1 MNSRVWSDGFRGLQ
15 FSASVI
21 GIYALSSFL
30 GALIAFSSSDADIG
44 IALLVSASVTV
55 FVVMVLWLLRVTVIG
70 RRDIHVAVFI
80 LIALCVGVI
89 RGLFM
94 VTVAVPMGLI
104 PESKGM
110 TQIANSALSAAVW
123 LLLAALLLAGR
134 ERYRRQFR
142 SLLVQGATQLESS
155 ALVDADWDRNPS
167 IMAMRENLAP
177 HVLEVGST
185 PDPESLMRT
194 AEAIRVEIETNLRP
208 LSHRLWFGSFDE
220 YPHAR
225 LSRLVMDSVAGF
237 RPAIRSIVAAWFIGG
252 VIGGPMLF
260 GTERGILATLISGVV
275 LAFLLLFCR
284 FLAHDRQS
292 FSLGLVYLGVCA
304 TVPLVIADLVLR
316 IAGFDSDFTVASGLI
331 LLLPLALLAV
341 IVMGLSIPLANA
353 DRDVVLSVAQRHA
366 LTSTSE
372 LANSL
377 QASSYFHNT
386 LQAEFTGVSLQL
398 KRAAETGDTELS
410 RVAMERA
417 QELISR
423 SINDHFVAT
432 QVDPSARADSLVRGW
447 RGICDLSIQISD
459 TISGDQRLSIAV
471 QAVEELVANA
481 VRHAGATQV
490 DVTLEPVAGGIL
502 IRCRVNRDWQK
513 QGWQEQGTLG
523 LGTRWFA
530 TLAPGGIQVNE
541 FPGRCEIV
549 LLIE

>member
-1 MNSRVWSDGFRGLQ
+1 MWSDGFRGLQ

-94 VTVAVPMGLI
+94 VTVAVPMGLM

-110 TQIANSALSAAVW
+110 TQVANSALSALVW

-155 ALVDADWDRNPS
+155 ALLSADWDRNPS
-167 IMAMRENLAP
+167 IVAMRENLAP
-177 HVLEVGST
+177 HVLELGTT
-185 PDPESLMRT
+185 PDPESLMRA

-208 LSHRLWFGSFDE
+208 WSHRLWFGSFDE

-225 LSRLVMDSVAGF
+225 LSRLVLDSIAGF
-237 RPAIRSIVAAWFIGG
+237 RPAIWSITAAWIIGG
-252 VIGGPMLF
+252 LVGGPMLF
-260 GTERGILATLISGVV
+260 GTERGVLATLISSAV
-275 LAFLLLFCR
+275 LAVLLLVFHS
-284 FLAHDRQS
+284 LARGRS
-292 FSLGLVYLGVCA
+292 SLSLGLIYLGVCA
-304 TVPLVIADLVLR
+304 TAPLVVADLVLR
-316 IAGFDSDFTVASGLI
+316 LAGFDSDFTIASGLPV
-331 LLLPLALLAV
+331 LLPIALLAV
-341 IVMGLSIPLANA
+341 VVMGLAIPLANA
-353 DRDVVLSVAQRHA
+353 DRSAVLLVAQQHA
-366 LTSTSE
+366 LTSTSGICG
-372 LANSL
+372 SL

-410 RVAMERA
+410 RTAMEHA
-417 QELISR
+417 QDLISR
-423 SINDHFVAT
+423 SINDHFATT
-432 QVDPSARADSLVRGW
+432 QVDPSSRAEALMRGW
-447 RGICDLSIQISD
+447 RGICELSIQMSD
-459 TISGDQRLSIAV
+459 MVASDQRASVAV

-481 VRHAGATQV
+481 VRHAGATQIK
-490 DVTLEPVAGGIL
+490 VTLEHASGGIL
-502 IRCRVNRDWQK
+502 IRCHVNREWHER
-513 QGWQEQGTLG
+513 GEGESGTLG

-530 TLAPGGIQVNE
+530 TLAPGGIQVSE
-541 FPGRCEIV
+541 LPGHCELALV
-549 LLIE
+549 IE